1 MEEQTQLTG
10 AALEAAQ
17 KEMMSP
23 MIPTNVVAP
32 TDNSTVN
39 NVVNNNSTVAPKP
52 QARNQEPSSARYGG
66 MMAGAY

>member
-1 MEEQTQLTG
+1 
-10 AALEAAQ
+10 
-17 KEMMSP
+17 MMTP
-23 MIPTNVVAP
+23 MTPTNVVAP